1 MLPKWSNEYSV
12 HNFMIDEQHKKLFE
26 IANIADNMI
35 GRQTD
40 ALEIKKVLIAL
51 FEYMK
56 THFKDEE
63 AYMRSINFPG
73 YESHA
78 LKHRNIIGEMTLLV
92 KNMKHD
98 FKQQLAIITEQ
109 WLLRHILQDD
119 MMIGEY
125 QQELL
130 AARKRKD
137 SMAKDSNTPITADK
151 EDEVLEE
158 SSVESIYSSKSTP
171 STDSKVKKEPVKK
184 DSVLHIYT
192 CLCGKVYNIADNI
205 HEKIQNGGKIY
216 CKHCK
221 NNITFIND
229 MKV

>member
-63 AYMRSINFPG
+63 AYMKSINYPG
-73 YESHA
+73 FESHA
-78 LKHRNIIGEMTLLV
+78 MKHRSIISEMTLLV

-109 WLLRHILQDD
+109 WLLKHILQDD

-125 QQELL
+125 QLELL
-130 AARKRKD
+130 AARRKQD
-137 SMAKDSNTPITADK
+137 SIESTSAASTPSK
-151 EDEVLEE
+151 EDVVLAE
-158 SSVESIYSSKSTP
+158 SSVESIYSSKSSENKATP
-171 STDSKVKKEPVKK
+171 LKK